1 MRQAMSWNNC
11 SYRLLPRTS
20 SDVTN
25 RMRGGAAPVIDAWC
39 ERLYVSRVMRTS
51 PDPLATCAD
60 GVLAREIA
68 ETDAGTATAAEA
80 ELYRRFAPR
89 VRLYGLKH
97 LSSRDAAEDL
107 AQQVML
113 LVITRLR
120 AGEVRDPDQ
129 IASFV
134 LGTSRM
140 MTNSQRRNEHRRAEL
155 HARFAVRD
163 AVVDAR
169 SEAAL
174 DRDRI
179 APCLAAIRE
188 RDRAILLLT
197 FYADKST
204 NAIADALGTTAGA
217 IRVSRH
223 RALASMRD
231 CIEARRVS

>member
-1 MRQAMSWNNC
+1 MSWNNC
-11 SYRLLPRTS
+11 SYRLLRRIG
-20 SDVTN
+20 SDVNN
-25 RMRGGAAPVIDAWC
+25 RMRSGAAPVIDAWC
-39 ERLYVSRVMRTS
+39 ERQYVSRVMRTS

-68 ETDAGTATAAEA
+68 AADAGTATAAEA

-89 VRLYGLKH
+89 IRLYGVKH
-97 LSSRDAAEDL
+97 LSNRDAAADL

-140 MTNSQRRNEHRRAEL
+140 MTNSQRRGEHRRAVL
-155 HARFAVRD
+155 HARFDARD
-163 AVVDAR
+163 AVHDAH
-169 SEAAL
+169 SEATL

-179 APCLAAIRE
+179 APCLAVIRE
-188 RDRAILLLT
+188 RERAILLLT
-197 FYADKST
+197 FYAEKST
-204 NAIADALGTTAGA
+204 NEIADALGTTAGA

-231 CIEARRVS
+231 CLEARRTS